1 MKLYLTI
8 GIGGMLGASSRY
20 GVSLLSDTNDG
31 FPFSTLLVNLM
42 GCFMLTYL
50 LNHTI
55 IKQRLSPHLFTA
67 LTTGVIGSFTT
78 FSALAVEFVQLLGSH
93 VVAAISYVVITF
105 VGGLVFSYLGYQLS
119 TNTGKQVAR

>member
-1 MKLYLTI
+1 MKLYLAI

-20 GVSLLSDTNDG
+20 GISLLLDTNDG
-31 FPFSTLLVNLM
+31 FPFSTLLVNLI
-42 GCFMLTYL
+42 GCFVLAYL

-55 IKQRLSPHLFTA
+55 IKQRLSPHIFTA

-93 VVAAISYVVITF
+93 VVAAISYLLITF
-105 VGGLVFSYLGYQLS
+105 VGGLVFSYLGYQVS
-119 TNTGKQVAR
+119 TKDGKQVAR